1 MSVPKLHAPRSAGSP
16 HRRGMIALFAI
27 LSLFVGLAAA
37 APPPRSRPA
46 DAQVSRYLNAKFS
59 RHLAVAA
66 VHAAVTP
73 SRLILTGSVRDLR
86 SELQAQHWA
95 QKVAAGRR
103 LVNRVAVNA
112 PYVSDAVLRA
122 KIAQRLI
129 YSRLDWGQIFN
140 FFAVHVHHGVV
151 TVSGSAWDPNS
162 RWAALNIVENTKGVR
177 GLVDHIR
184 LQSLI
189 GNDVRFD
196 AARAIYRNAVLARYA
211 MNPAHTIR
219 IVVNDDRV
227 TLHGVVESAMDR
239 QLAYIAIA
247 RLPGIFAV
255 KNDLVVAAQ
264 HGHSAVGAGIFAEG

>member
-73 SRLILTGSVRDLR
+73 SRLVLTGSVRDLR

-103 LVNRVAVNA
+103 LVSRVAVNA
-112 PYVSDAVLRA
+112 PYVSDAVLRE

-239 QLAYIAIA
+239 QLAYMAIA
-247 RLPGIFAV
+247 RLPGIFGV
-255 KNDLVVAAQ
+255 KNDLVVAQ
-264 HGHSAVGAGIFAEG
+264 HGHSATGAGIFAEG